1 MITDDYSEFTKR
13 YRTMAWTKT
22 PHQKLVGDNMVSSQW
37 EGEHTTFHQVG
48 QNKNKN
54 KKQRKWHIG
63 CGGDK
68 FGKKIIIV
76 V

>member
-37 EGEHTTFHQVG
+37 EGEHTTFNQVG
-48 QNKNKN
+48 KKKNKTRTH
-54 KKQRKWHIG
+54 RK
-63 CGGDK
+63 
-68 FGKKIIIV
+68 
-76 V
+76 